1 MYLRVAPGYSASRF
15 LCRTGSQKA
24 RAGSHATTLII
35 RAMAL
40 GELRLKDWFRVIRR
54 ELTAGIALG
63 TLLGA
68 IGFLRIVIWQA
79 VTPTYGQYYLL
90 VALPLA

>member
-1 MYLRVAPGYSASRF
+1 
-15 LCRTGSQKA
+15 
-24 RAGSHATTLII
+24 
-35 RAMAL
+35 MAL

-54 ELTAGIALG
+54 ELPAGIALG